1 MLSDRYLSS
10 IFLSLL
16 DEDALHRRSASSFL
30 LACQASLSQSTG
42 KPIAHIFLLEETM
55 KTHLYKLMI
64 LFTVVAL
71 GLSACAQ
78 KETATSTSA
87 PAAPK
92 ATDTVVVVPT
102 EKPAEEPTKAPVVV
116 KATDTS
122 VPPTATAVPPTPT
135 EAPPAEPKVATFIWT
150 QEFDTLNPIYT
161 NMWFSSIT
169 FQLWDCYAWTFTD
182 QNIPVPVLVK
192 EMPSADNGG
201 ISADGKTITLKL
213 REDLVWSDGTPLT
226 SEDFMFTYEMTI
238 NTANSVATQAPYD
251 LVEKMETPDKYTVVI
266 TFKDP
271 YAPWMG
277 TLWKGIIPAHILKP
291 VFEAAGNLNEAEWN
305 RKPTVGCGPYVFK
318 EWESGSYARFVVNE
332 KYWAGKPKLD
342 EIFIRFVP
350 DDASQIAALTNGEG
364 DLGTFFA
371 NSDVPGLEDAGVKV
385 YRVFSG
391 YNEGIYFNLGDKGNP
406 GLKDQKVRQAI
417 AYALDRASFAKDV
430 LLGLTIPAATDWDN
444 TPWVDPSIQPYPYD
458 PEMAKKLLD
467 EAGWVDSNGD
477 GTRDKDGVELVLKY
491 GTTTREVR
499 KDMQAVAQ
507 QQLQEV
513 GIKVDLL
520 NYDSDLFFAG
530 YDQNG
535 PAAHGDLDMFEY
547 SSTANFPDPDIS
559 EWLCN
564 NIPSDEVPAGSNWM
578 YLCDQKLNDLF
589 MLQITQVD
597 FSTRQKTFNE
607 ITKYIFDQ
615 AYWVGLWQD
624 PDLWGVNKRL
634 TNVKISG
641 ATPFFNIMEWDL
653 SAP

>member
-1 MLSDRYLSS
+1 MLSDHLLASL
-10 IFLSLL
+10 FLSLL
-16 DEDALHRRSASSFL
+16 EDALHRRSASSFL
-30 LACQASLSQSTG
+30 LACQASLSQPTG
-42 KPIAHIFLLEETM
+42 KLIAQTFLLEETM

-71 GLSACAQ
+71 VLSACAQ
-78 KETATSTSA
+78 KEKATSTSA

-92 ATDTVVVVPT
+92 ATEPVKVVPT
-102 EKPAEEPTKAPVVV
+102 EKPVEV

-122 VPPTATAVPPTPT
+122 VPPTDTAVPPTPT
-135 EAPPAEPKVATFIWT
+135 EVPAKPKVATFIFT
-150 QEFDTLNPIYT
+150 QEFDTLNPIYS
-161 NMWFSSIT
+161 NMWFSAIT
-169 FQLWDCYAWTFTD
+169 NQIWNCYAWTFD
-182 QNIPVPVLVK
+182 DVNNPVPVLVK
-192 EMPSADNGG
+192 EMPSAGNGG
-201 ISADGKTITLKL
+201 ISTDGKTITLKL

-226 SEDFMFTYEMTI
+226 SEDFMFTYEMTM
-238 NTANSVATQAPYD
+238 NTANSVATQHPYE
-251 LVEKMETPDKYTVVI
+251 LVEKVEAPDKYTVAT

-291 VFEAAGNLNEAEWN
+291 VFEKDGNLNNAEWS
-305 RKPTVGCGPYVFK
+305 RKPEVGCGPFVFK
-318 EWESGSYARFVVNE
+318 EWESGSFVRFVASDN
-332 KYWAGKPKLD
+332 YWLGKPKLD

-391 YNEGIYFNLGDKGNP
+391 YNEGIYFNMGDKGHP
-406 GLKDQKVRQAI
+406 AIKDQKVRQAI
-417 AYALDRASFAKDV
+417 AYALDRGSFATDV
-430 LLGLTIPAATDWDN
+430 LLGLTVPAATDWDN
-444 TPWVDPSIQPYPYD
+444 TPWVDPSLKPYPYD
-458 PEMAKKLLD
+458 PAMAKQLLD

-499 KDMQAVAQ
+499 VSFQAVAQ
-507 QQLQEV
+507 QQLAEV
-513 GIKVDLL
+513 GIKVELL

-530 YDQNG
+530 LAENG
-535 PAAHGDLDMFEY
+535 PAANGDLDFHEY
-547 SSTANFPDPDIS
+547 SATPQFPDPDTAD
-559 EWLCN
+559 WLCS
-564 NIPSDEVPAGSNWM
+564 NIPSAEIPAGSNWT
-578 YLCDQKLNDLF
+578 YLCDEKLDGLF
-589 MLQITQVD
+589 KLQSGQVD
-597 FSTRQKTFNE
+597 FTARQKTFFE

-615 AYWVGLWQD
+615 AYWIGLWQD

-641 ATPFFNIMEWDL
+641 ATPFFNVMEWDMA
-653 SAP
+653 AP